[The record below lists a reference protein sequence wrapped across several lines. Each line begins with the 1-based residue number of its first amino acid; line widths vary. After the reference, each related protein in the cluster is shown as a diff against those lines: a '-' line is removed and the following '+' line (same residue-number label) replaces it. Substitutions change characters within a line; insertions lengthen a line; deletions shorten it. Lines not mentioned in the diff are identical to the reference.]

1 MWHCQP
7 YPRNP
12 GDCEGRELQLFEG
25 MATAL
30 PLTLQVV
37 HHRSSQL
44 GASKAQALREADCC
58 LAPDQEGTPVGG
70 RPRHLPWYLC
80 LPPPA
85 CALGGGSSYLA
96 SRSAPLLAAGSHW
109 EYLI

>member
-1 MWHCQP
+1 
-7 YPRNP
+7 
-12 GDCEGRELQLFEG
+12 

-30 PLTLQVV
+30 PL
-37 HHRSSQL
+37 
-44 GASKAQALREADCC
+44 ASKARGLREADCC
-58 LAPDQEGTPVGG
+58 LAPDQEGSPVGG

-80 LPPPA
+80 LSLDQEWTPPPV

-96 SRSAPLLAAGSHW
+96 SRSAPLLAACSHW